1 VETHMIVRLVLGLL
15 ITVVALAIAG
25 RRVFF
30 LYRMIAAGQPSPGRL
45 DDWPRRLLGQVVE
58 VFGQARLLKWNVP
71 GIAHFFVFWGFIILT
86 FTIIEAFGALFDA
99 DFHIPLIG
107 RSPVLGFLEDFF
119 GVAVLLGLIAFAV
132 IRLRAKPEAIGRD
145 SRFYGSHTT
154 AAWVVLGMIFL
165 VILTLFGIRAAQLN
179 TGVSPWQETP
189 RAPFF
194 SYLLSLPLEP
204 LGETV
209 NERIE
214 DVMVIGQI
222 AVVMGFLV
230 MVTYSKH
237 LHIFVAPINVL
248 TKRDPDGVAL
258 GPLLPMMSKGKVIDL
273 EEADPDEDTFGVGK
287 VEDFKWTAMLD
298 MATCTECG
306 RCQSQC
312 PAWNTGK
319 PLSPKLVIMN
329 LRDHLFA
336 KAPYILG
343 SQTAP
348 EDHVPNLSPP
358 GAQDEDKHA
367 VPESGYE
374 RVMGTNHDQAV
385 RPLVG
390 TLEEGGVID
399 PDVLWSCTTC
409 GACVEQCPVD
419 IEHVDHILDMRRYQV
434 LIESA
439 FPSEAGVM
447 LRNLENAGNPWGLN
461 NKARTD
467 WMEGLPFEVR
477 VVDGEIPDE
486 VEYLFW
492 VGCAGAL
499 EDRSKKVTRAVA
511 ELLHTAGVEF
521 AVLGAAETCNGDPA
535 RRLGNEFV
543 FQMLAAENVET
554 LNGVGATRENDVKI
568 VATCP
573 HCFNTLAN
581 EYPQLGGHYDV
592 VHHTQLLSSLLAAGH
607 LVPIS
612 PVDEKVTYHDPCYLG
627 RHNKVYTPPREILD
641 AINGLASQ
649 EMPRCKERGFC
660 CGAGGARMWMEEKI
674 GKAINVERTDEA
686 LALDPDIVSTACPF
700 CMVMLSDAVTAKQ
713 QSGEAKDAVQV
724 LDVSQ
729 ILARS
734 LVAREPALV
743 GGGDEQQAA
752 DEPVPIIPLAPTGL
766 AGAGAMVPEA
776 VLSPLP
782 VAPAP
787 PAQTGPVEQRGENVV
802 TPDVG
807 VEAPKPVAE
816 TPEATAQVDYPQLA
830 QSDGAPS
837 GRMVDDPASSGR
849 TVEGSPEQTTPTP
862 PPPVDQAPARTPEGH
877 GPTPGQGPARSTG
890 TPGNAPGGDTEGQGP
905 GNPRPPEP
913 RP

>member
-1 VETHMIVRLVLGLL
+1 VETHMLVRLVVGLT
-15 ITVVALAIAG
+15 IAAVALAIAG

-30 LYRMIAAGQPSPGRL
+30 LYRMIASGQPSPGRL
-45 DDWPRRLLGQVVE
+45 EAWPKRLVGQVVE

-71 GIAHFFVFWGFIILT
+71 GLAHFFVFWGFIILT
-86 FTIIEAFGALFDA
+86 FTIIEAVGALFDV

-107 RSPVLGFLEDFF
+107 KNPVFGFMEDFF
-119 GVAVLLGLIAFAV
+119 GVAVLLGLLAFAI
-132 IRLRAKPEAIGRD
+132 IRLRSEPKQVGRD

-165 VILTLFGIRAAQLN
+165 VIATMFGIRAAQLN
-179 TGVSPWQETP
+179 TGVSPWQDNP
-189 RAPFF
+189 GSIFF
-194 SYLLSLPLEP
+194 SNLLSKVIEP
-204 LGETV
+204 LGHTA

-214 DVMVIGQI
+214 DVMVLGQI
-222 AVVMGFLV
+222 AVVFGFLV

-248 TKRDPDGVAL
+248 TKRNPEGVAL
-258 GPLLPMMSKGKVIDL
+258 GGLLPMMSGGKVLEL
-273 EEADPDEDTFGVGK
+273 EEADPEVDTFGVAK

-319 PLSPKLVIMN
+319 PLSPKLLIMN

-343 SQTAP
+343 SRTAP
-348 EDHVPNLSPP
+348 EDHVPDFHDAGTDSH
-358 GAQDEDKHA
+358 GHD
-367 VPESGYE
+367 VPEDGYA
-374 RVMGTNHDQAV
+374 RVKGTNHEQAV

-390 TLEEGGVID
+390 TAEEGGVID

-447 LRNLENAGNPWGLN
+447 LRNLENKGNPWGLN
-461 NKARTD
+461 NSARTE
-467 WMEGLPFEVR
+467 WMEGLPFEVK
-477 VVDGEIPDE
+477 VVEDTIPDE

-492 VGCAGAL
+492 VGCAGGL
-499 EDRSKKVTRAVA
+499 EDRAKKVTRAFA

-521 AVLGAAETCNGDPA
+521 AVLGEMEACTGDPA

-543 FQMLAAENVET
+543 FQMLGMQNVEV
-554 LNGVGATRENDVKI
+554 LNGVGAGREHHVKI

-581 EYPQLGGHYDV
+581 EYPQLGGHYEV
-592 VHHTQLLSSLLAAGH
+592 VHHTQLLGKLVDEGH
-607 LVPIS
+607 LVPVT

-627 RHNKVYTPPREILD
+627 RHNRVYTPPREILN
-641 AINGLASQ
+641 AIPGFQ
-649 EMPRCKERGFC
+649 TVEMQRCKERGFC

-674 GKAINVERTDEA
+674 GKRINVERTDEA
-686 LALDPDIVSTACPF
+686 LTTDADLISTACPF
-700 CMVMLSDAVTAKQ
+700 CIVMLSDAVTAKQ
-713 QSGEAKDAVQV
+713 QEGTAKEGVQV

-734 LVAREPALV
+734 LKQPALV
-743 GGGDEQQAA
+743 GAISTDVMVEA
-752 DEPVPIIPLAPTGL
+752 DKPVGATPDAT
-766 AGAGAMVPEA
+766 AGADQG
-776 VLSPLP
+776 
-782 VAPAP
+782 
-787 PAQTGPVEQRGENVV
+787 
-802 TPDVG
+802 
-807 VEAPKPVAE
+807 
-816 TPEATAQVDYPQLA
+816 QLA
-830 QSDGAPS
+830 QTAGIT
-837 GRMVDDPASSGR
+837 GEGTVDDPASSGV
-849 TVEGSPEQTTPTP
+849 TLSGAPTEG
-862 PPPVDQAPARTPEGH
+862 APATTAD
-877 GPTPGQGPARSTG
+877 PTATSGGGPAESTG
-890 TPGNAPGGDTEGQGP
+890 TPGDAPGGDSEGQGP
-905 GNPRPPEP
+905 GNPHPPTP
-913 RP
+913 

>member
-1 VETHMIVRLVLGLL
+1 METHMLVRLVVGLT
-15 ITVVALAIAG
+15 ITVVALAVAG
-25 RRVFF
+25 RRVLF
-30 LYRMIAAGQPSPGRL
+30 LYKMVAAGQPSPGRL
-45 DDWPRRLLGQVVE
+45 DNWPKRLGTQVTE
-58 VFGQARLLKWNVP
+58 VFGQVRLLKWNVP
-71 GIAHFFVFWGFIILT
+71 GIAHFFVFWGFLVLT
-86 FTIIEAFGALFDA
+86 LTIIEAFGHLFTPEFA
-99 DFHIPLIG
+99 IPLIG

-119 GVAVLLGLIAFAV
+119 AVAVGLGLIAFAI
-132 IRLRAKPEAIGRD
+132 IRKNNEPKKIARN

-154 AAWVVLGMIFL
+154 AAWVVLVLIGL
-165 VILTLFGIRAAQLN
+165 VVVTLFLIRAAQLAHG
-179 TGVSPWQETP
+179 TSPWQDTP

-194 SYLLSLPLEP
+194 SYLISLGLEP
-204 LGETV
+204 LGDTF
-209 NERIE
+209 NARLE
-214 DVMVIGQI
+214 DVAILSHI
-222 AVVMGFLV
+222 AVIMGFLV
-230 MVTYSKH
+230 LVTYSKH
-237 LHIFVAPINVL
+237 LHIFLAPLNVL
-248 TKRDPDGVAL
+248 TKRNPEGTAL
-258 GPLLPMMSKGKVIDL
+258 GGLLPMMSKGKVIDL

-287 VEDFKWTAMLD
+287 VEDFRWTAMLD

-319 PLSPKLVIMN
+319 PLSPKLLIMN

-336 KAPYILG
+336 KAPYVLG
-343 SQTAP
+343 SQTVP
-348 EDHVPNLSPP
+348 EDHVPNF
-358 GAQDEDKHA
+358 HA
-367 VPESGYE
+367 ELDDGHHVPESGYE
-374 RVMGTNHDQAV
+374 RVLGTNHDQAV

-390 TLEEGGVID
+390 TAEEGGVID
-399 PDVLWSCTTC
+399 PDVLWACTTC

-461 NKARTD
+461 NKARED
-467 WMEGLPFEVR
+467 WTQGLSFEVR
-477 VVDGEIPDE
+477 VVDGEIPEE

-521 AVLGAAETCNGDPA
+521 AVLGQGETCTGDPA

-543 FQMLAAENVET
+543 YQMLGQQNVET
-554 LNGVGATRENDVKI
+554 LNEVGATADKHVKI

-592 VHHTQLLSSLLAAGH
+592 VHHTQLLGQLVSEGH

-612 PVDEKVTYHDPCYLG
+612 SVDEKVTYHDPCYLG
-627 RHNKVYTPPREILD
+627 RHNKVYTPPREVLA
-641 AINGLASQ
+641 AIQGLNAQ

-674 GKAINVERTDEA
+674 GKQINVERTDEA
-686 LALDPDIVSTACPF
+686 LGLDPDIISTACPF

-713 QSGEAKDAVQV
+713 QAGSARDDVQV

-734 LVAREPALV
+734 LVAPVREPAM
-743 GGGDEQQAA
+743 
-752 DEPVPIIPLAPTGL
+752 
-766 AGAGAMVPEA
+766 AGATAMQDA
-776 VLSPLP
+776 S
-782 VAPAP
+782 
-787 PAQTGPVEQRGENVV
+787 
-802 TPDVG
+802 
-807 VEAPKPVAE
+807 VEAAKPVA
-816 TPEATAQVDYPQLA
+816 ATAEQTATADYPQLA
-830 QSDGAPS
+830 QTDGTAT
-837 GRMVDDPASSGR
+837 G
-849 TVEGSPEQTTPTP
+849 TT
-862 PPPVDQAPARTPEGH
+862 AEGH
-877 GPTPGQGPARSTG
+877 GPAATDTGSPIAGSTAG
-890 TPGNAPGGDTEGQGP
+890 DAPGGATEGQGP
-905 GNPRPPEP
+905 GSPTAPEP
-913 RP
+913 KPE